1 MIVLFARYYSL
12 MPDMIFMFARHYSLL
27 PDIMIVLFARYYAAS
42 SSCQLGTQHRNL
54 LLGLVLSSLSS
65 TSVRHHYQDHHHHP
79 HHPQVVLIIGWCAWD
94 VAGRSWLKLK
104 KYQHNALLY
113 SERGDR

>member
-12 MPDMIFMFARHYSLL
+12 MPDMIA
-27 PDIMIVLFARYYAAS
+27 LFARYYAAS
-42 SSCQLGTQHRNL
+42 PSCQLGTQHRNL

-65 TSVRHHYQDHHHHP
+65 TSVRHHYQHHHHHLHHHHLHHHHH

>member
-1 MIVLFARYYSL
+1 
-12 MPDMIFMFARHYSLL
+12 
-27 PDIMIVLFARYYAAS
+27 MIVLFARYYAAS

-65 TSVRHHYQDHHHHP
+65 TSVRHHYQDHHHHLHHHPHHPHHHP